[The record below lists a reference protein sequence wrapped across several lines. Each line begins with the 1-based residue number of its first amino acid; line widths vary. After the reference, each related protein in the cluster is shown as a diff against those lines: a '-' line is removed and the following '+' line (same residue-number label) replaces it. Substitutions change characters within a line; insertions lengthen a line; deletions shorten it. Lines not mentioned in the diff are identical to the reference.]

1 VQVIDRGT
9 GVPLVVVPG
18 VQGRWEY
25 MGPAL
30 DALAERFRVITFP
43 LDGERLSG
51 RSFDLARGL
60 EGLAEQVEGV
70 IESRGLRRAV
80 VCGVSFGGLA
90 ALRLAGRRPDM
101 VAALVLASTPGPSWR
116 LRTRHRIY
124 ARVPWLF
131 GPLFLA
137 EVPWRM
143 RVEIARAL
151 PDRRERMRF
160 AWRQLRT
167 FATSP
172 LSPSRMA
179 ARTSLIDPVAIR
191 GDCARVS
198 APTLV
203 IAGETTL
210 DRVTAGTPAEY
221 VELIRGARLSLL
233 ERTGHLGYVTRPTAF
248 ASVAAEFVSGL
259 PEWGRSFQTEGGC
272 VTHQLPPRS
281 AALERTA

>member
-1 VQVIDRGT
+1 MQVIDRGT

-30 DALAERFRVITFP
+30 DALAERFRVLTFP
-43 LDGERLSG
+43 LDGEHLSG
-51 RSFDLARGL
+51 RAFDLARGL
-60 EGLAEQVEGV
+60 EGLAEQVEAV

-90 ALRLAGRRPDM
+90 ALRLAVRRPDI

-116 LRTRHRIY
+116 LRTRHRVY
-124 ARVPWLF
+124 TRVPWLF

-143 RVEIARAL
+143 RAEVARAL
-151 PDRRERMRF
+151 PDRRERTRF

-179 ARTSLIDPVAIR
+179 ARTSLIDAVAIR

-203 IAGETTL
+203 VSGETTL

-233 ERTGHLGYVTRPTAF
+233 ERTGHLGYVTRPAAF
-248 ASVAAEFVSGL
+248 AQAVTEFVSSL
-259 PEWGRSFQTEGGC
+259 PEWERSSHTEGG
-272 VTHQLPPRS
+272 HAAQSLPPPS
-281 AALERTA
+281 PALERTA